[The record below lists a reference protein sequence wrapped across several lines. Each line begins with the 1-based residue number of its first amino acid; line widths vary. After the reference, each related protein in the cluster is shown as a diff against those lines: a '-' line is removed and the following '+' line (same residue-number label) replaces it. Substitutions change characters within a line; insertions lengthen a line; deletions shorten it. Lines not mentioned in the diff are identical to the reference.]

1 MVEKREPE
9 FSFIVHPS
17 ELESVEIKYELTAES
32 DERDALSKRF
42 GLKAIEAFN
51 LILKMK
57 RLRKENAI
65 RLRGKLYASVIQN
78 CVVSAVPIKNTIE
91 EEFEVI
97 FHEEFQIDR
106 SKNEDIDELEPYFD
120 DTIDIGEF
128 ASGELALAIN
138 PYPRAPGISDDVVEP
153 YLRKQDDLETKP
165 FGGLA
170 ALKRNK

>member
-1 MVEKREPE
+1 MVNKLEPE

-17 ELESVEIKYELTAES
+17 ELVDVEKKFELTAES
-32 DERDALSKRF
+32 DERAALSKRF
-42 GLKAIEAFN
+42 GLKAIDAFN
-51 LILKMK
+51 LIVKIK
-57 RLRKENAI
+57 PLREKNAI
-65 RLRGKLYASVIQN
+65 RLRGQLYASVIQS

-97 FHEEFQIDR
+97 FHEEFQIDK

-138 PYPRAPGISDDVVEP
+138 PYPRVPGISVDVVEP